1 MVISDTFGRAWR
13 EGHVNFAIGVAGME
27 PFKDYRGTQ
36 DAVGKTLGVTRIAE
50 VDELAAATEL
60 VMAKAAGIPAAIVR
74 GHRFA
79 RGDGGS
85 RSLVRPRSS
94 DLFR

>member
-1 MVISDTFGRAWR
+1 M
-13 EGHVNFAIGVAGME
+13 
-27 PFKDYRGTQ
+27 
-36 DAVGKTLGVTRIAE
+36 TRIAE
-50 VDELAAATEL
+50 VDELAAAAEL
-60 VMAKAAGIPAAIVR
+60 VMAKATGIPAAIVR

-85 RSLVRPRSS
+85 GALLRPRSS